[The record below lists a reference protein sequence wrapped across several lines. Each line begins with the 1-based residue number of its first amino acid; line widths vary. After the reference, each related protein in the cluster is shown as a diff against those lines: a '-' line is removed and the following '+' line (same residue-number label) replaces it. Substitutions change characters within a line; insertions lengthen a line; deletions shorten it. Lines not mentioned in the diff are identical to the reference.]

1 MSPERHELLPCD
13 LEVGAAG
20 RLLRSPTVARPHI
33 RRSLFVTV
41 ALAAALFAGMSF
53 LVAGHPEPY
62 AVDLATAQTAATLRG
77 SGLTE
82 AMRAAS
88 FIGSTP
94 VIVLQIAVVSGLLL
108 LLHRDIRPVLW
119 LLAAFVGGWVL
130 SNGAKGLLDRPRP
143 SGGLV
148 EATGASF
155 PSGHATQGTAF
166 FVMLGVVLAE
176 ALPQGWRVL
185 GASVAVVVGLLSG
198 LSRLVLGVHWLTDV
212 VGGFALGLAWSS
224 ALLLVR
230 LREAEPGLPTEPVG
244 K

>member
-1 MSPERHELLPCD
+1 
-13 LEVGAAG
+13 
-20 RLLRSPTVARPHI
+20 VARPYL
-33 RRSLFVTV
+33 RRSLLVTV
-41 ALAAALFAGMSF
+41 ALAATLFAGMSL

-62 AVDLATAQTAATLRG
+62 AVDLATAQTAMGLRG
-77 SGLTE
+77 TGVTE

-119 LLAAFVGGWVL
+119 LLAAFVGGWIL
-130 SNGAKGLLDRPRP
+130 SNGFKGLLDRPRP
-143 SGGLV
+143 TAGLV

-155 PSGHATQGTAF
+155 PSGHATQGTAY

-176 ALPQGWRVL
+176 TLPRGWRAV
-185 GASVAVVVGLLSG
+185 GAAVAVVVGVLSG
-198 LSRLVLGVHWLTDV
+198 LSRIVLGVHWATDV
-212 VGGFALGLAWSS
+212 VGGLALGLTWSS

-230 LREAEPGLPTEPVG
+230 LREAEPGPPAEPVG
-244 K
+244 R